1 MAFLLPLKM
10 PNENPKTEL
19 QLLLN
24 DEKCTLE
31 DIEQFHELLDGS
43 INDLIDIRRRIEIE
57 RNKSPLRI
65 I

>member
-1 MAFLLPLKM
+1 M